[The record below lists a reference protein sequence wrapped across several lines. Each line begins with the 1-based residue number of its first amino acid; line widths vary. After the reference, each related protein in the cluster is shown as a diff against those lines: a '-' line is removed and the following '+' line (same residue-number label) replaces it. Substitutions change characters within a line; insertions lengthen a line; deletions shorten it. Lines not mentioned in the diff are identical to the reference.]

1 MQTTVLVGSIRK
13 ESFNRKIADFMKE
26 RYADTFRMTMPEL
39 EKLPYFDQ
47 DTEETPSDE
56 VAAFKQQI
64 KDSDAVIIVTPEYNH
79 SVPGMLKNALDWL
92 SRVDKV
98 LTGKPVL
105 IVGASPGFLG
115 TVRCQMH
122 LRQILAAPGMS
133 ARVLPGNEV
142 FIGGVH
148 QKLGEDGSITDTGTV
163 DFLDSVMKNFETFA
177 KAEPAL

>member
-1 MQTTVLVGSIRK
+1 MKTTVLVGSIRK
-13 ESFNRKIADFMKE
+13 NSYNRKIADFMKK
-26 RYADTFRMTMPEL
+26 RYGDTFQMDMPDL
-39 EKLPYFDQ
+39 VNLPYFDQ
-47 DTEETPSDE
+47 DAEESPAEE
-56 VAAFKQQI
+56 VTAFKQQI

-148 QKLGEDGSITDTGTV
+148 QKLAEDGSITDTGTV
-163 DFLDSVMKNFETFA
+163 DFLDTVMKNFETFA
-177 KAEPAL
+177 KTEPAL